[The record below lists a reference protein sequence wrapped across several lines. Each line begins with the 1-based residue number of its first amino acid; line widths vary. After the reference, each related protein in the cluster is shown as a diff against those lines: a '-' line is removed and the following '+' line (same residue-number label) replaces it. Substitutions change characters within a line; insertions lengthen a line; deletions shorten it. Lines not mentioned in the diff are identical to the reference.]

1 MILNDSIVL
10 DDEIAIEMP
19 NEPSNDEPV
28 NEESYWADVSDD
40 SENDQ
45 SFHGNSNKT
54 SSNPNSFNK
63 SSDDQNLNSSRE
75 VLTEGKSSLQFSWKQ
90 SWLFIF
96 PAICDA
102 MATSSM
108 YVGLSLTSASSYQM
122 LRGNILYCTAST
134 IVYILHLRRF
144 MFKCWRDLPYE
155 ELQNILSQKSKYK
168 DLSGF
173 FSFWKT

>member
-75 VLTEGKSSLQFSWKQ
+75 VLTEGKSPLQFSWKQ

-122 LRGNILYCTAST
+122 LRGIIQCTVST
-134 IVYILHLRRF
+134 IVYF
-144 MFKCWRDLPYE
+144 TYVDLCSNAREICPMKNCKIFYHKS
-155 ELQNILSQKSKYK
+155 QNIKTYQA
-168 DLSGF
+168 F
-173 FSFWKT
+173 FAIWKT